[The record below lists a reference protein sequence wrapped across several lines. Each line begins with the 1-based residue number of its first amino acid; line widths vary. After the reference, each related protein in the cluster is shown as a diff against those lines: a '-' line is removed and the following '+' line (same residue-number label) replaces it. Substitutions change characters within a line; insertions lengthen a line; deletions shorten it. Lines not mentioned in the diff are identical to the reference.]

1 MAAAV
6 VVAAESASQFQEVL
20 DRAKRSLVVVHFWAT
35 WAPQCLQMN
44 DVMTE
49 LSKEYPH
56 VTFVKLEAESVPEV
70 SEKYEISSVPT
81 FLFFKNCQKIDRVD
95 GAHAPDLTKKV
106 QQHGETAKQDL
117 NDQLRKLLNSAP
129 CMLFMKGTP
138 QEPRCGF
145 SRKIVEILNDHNI
158 RFCTFDILSDEDVR
172 QGLKVYSNWPTYPQ
186 LYANGELVGGLDIV
200 KELAETGE
208 LEKTCQ
214 TEMGLEHR
222 LKALINKSKVVL
234 FMKGNKALA
243 KCGFSRT
250 IVGMLNETGVEYE
263 TFDILED
270 EEVRQGLKT
279 FSNWPT
285 YPQLYVNGELI
296 GGLDIVKELEKSGEL
311 LSILKGENAS

>member
-56 VTFVKLEAESVPEV
+56 VTFV
-70 SEKYEISSVPT
+70 
-81 FLFFKNCQKIDRVD
+81 KNCQKIDRVD

-145 SRKIVEILNDHNI
+145 SRKIVEILNDHDI

-186 LYANGELVGGLDIV
+186 LYANGELLGGLDIV

-214 TEMGLEHR
+214 AEMGLEHR
-222 LKALINKSKVVL
+222 LKALINKSKVIL
-234 FMKGNKALA
+234 FMKGNRALA

-250 IVGMLNETGVEYE
+250 IVGLLNETGVEYE

>member
-1 MAAAV
+1 MAAV
-6 VVAAESASQFQEVL
+6 ESATQFQEVL
-20 DRAKRSLVVVHFWAT
+20 EKAKRSLVVVHFWAS
-35 WAPQCLQMN
+35 WAQQCLQMN
-44 DVMTE
+44 EVMTE

-56 VTFVKLEAESVPEV
+56 VIFV
-70 SEKYEISSVPT
+70 
-81 FLFFKNCQKIDRVD
+81 KNCQRIDRVD
-95 GAHAPDLTKKV
+95 GARAPDLTKKV
-106 QQHGETAKQDL
+106 QQHSETTKQDL
-117 NDQLRKLLNSAP
+117 NEQLGKLLNSAP

-145 SRKIVEILNDHNI
+145 SKKIVEILNEHNI
-158 RFCTFDILSDEDVR
+158 HFCSFDILSDEDVR

-186 LYANGELVGGLDIV
+186 LYVNGELVGGLDIV

-208 LEKTCQ
+208 LEKTCHK
-214 TEMGLEHR
+214 EMRLEER

-250 IVGMLNETGVEYE
+250 IVGILNETGVEYE

-270 EEVRQGLKT
+270 EEVRQGLKK

-311 LSILKGENAS
+311 LSTLKGENAS

>member
-1 MAAAV
+1 MIY
-6 VVAAESASQFQEVL
+6 
-20 DRAKRSLVVVHFWAT
+20 RSLVVVHFWAS
-35 WAPQCLQMN
+35 WAHQCLQMN
-44 DVMTE
+44 EVMTE

-56 VTFVKLEAESVPEV
+56 VIFVKLEAESVPEV
-70 SEKYEISSVPT
+70 SEKYGISSVPT
-81 FLFFKNCQKIDRVD
+81 FLFFKNCQRIDRVD
-95 GAHAPDLTKKV
+95 GARAPDLTKKV
-106 QQHGETAKQDL
+106 QQHSETTKQDL
-117 NDQLRKLLNSAP
+117 NEQLGKLLNSAP

-145 SRKIVEILNDHNI
+145 SKKIVEILNEHNI
-158 RFCTFDILSDEDVR
+158 RFCSFDILSDEDVR

-186 LYANGELVGGLDIV
+186 LYVNGELVGGLDIV

-208 LEKTCQ
+208 LEKTCHK
-214 TEMGLEHR
+214 EMRLEDR

-234 FMKGNKALA
+234 FMKGSKALA

-250 IVGMLNETGVEYE
+250 IVGILNETGVEYE

-285 YPQLYVNGELI
+285 YPQLYVNGELV
-296 GGLDIVKELEKSGEL
+296 GGLDIVKELEISGEL
-311 LSILKGENAS
+311 LSTLKGENAS